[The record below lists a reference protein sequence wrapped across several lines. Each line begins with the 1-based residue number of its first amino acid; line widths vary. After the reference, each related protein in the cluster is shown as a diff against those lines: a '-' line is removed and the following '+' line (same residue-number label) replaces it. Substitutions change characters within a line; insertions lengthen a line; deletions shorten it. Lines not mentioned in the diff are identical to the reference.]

1 KFCTFHGI
9 VTSFYKRGYLPQ
21 QSDSRK
27 KLSELVVRSDTKRR
41 GSSDEDDTTTVVVI
55 MVMVTVKVMV
65 IDLFLPLRSRCYGT
79 SIPGPPPHSN
89 AKSPSSHMARLT
101 APGQRLT
108 TILRKEFNNYTKHHD
123 SASPEKLDLRDS
135 SYDNDCGIR
144 ADDSGMVPP
153 VGVALFKIE
162 SDQFEDIGLTLFYI
176 WIDRPTTFSS
186 L

>member
-1 KFCTFHGI
+1 MH
-9 VTSFYKRGYLPQ
+9 VN
-21 QSDSRK
+21 
-27 KLSELVVRSDTKRR
+27 EHRS
-41 GSSDEDDTTTVVVI
+41 
-55 MVMVTVKVMV
+55 
-65 IDLFLPLRSRCYGT
+65 RSRCYGT

-108 TILRKEFNNYTKHHD
+108 TILRKEFNNYTRSIYQKHHD

-176 WIDRPTTFSS
+176 
-186 L
+186 